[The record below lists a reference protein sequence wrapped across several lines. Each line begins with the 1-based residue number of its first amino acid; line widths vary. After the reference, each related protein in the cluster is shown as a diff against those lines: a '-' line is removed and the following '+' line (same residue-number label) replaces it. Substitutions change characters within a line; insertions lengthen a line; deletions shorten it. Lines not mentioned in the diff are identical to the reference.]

1 MVSEL
6 ETRVLAAFFP
16 KPTGKTIKEIE
27 ALSGYSYE
35 RVNTALKGLEKTGIV
50 HASRAGVVLTYDL
63 VTGTDE
69 AFLGFVSYE
78 MGRRK
83 SFRESYRKADQAVS
97 ELLGTVKCD
106 VVILFGSYAK
116 GNQTESSDID
126 VFIIGDEPEAD
137 AKALSLRHK
146 WGQNI
151 NAVSLKRDKF
161 SDMPKDNPHFYQDLV
176 EFGIVLKG
184 LDAYYEMVY
193 R

>member
-27 ALSGYSYE
+27 ALSRYSYE
-35 RVNTALKGLEKTGIV
+35 RVNTALKVLDKSGKV
-50 HASRAGVVLTYDL
+50 HARRVGVVLTYDL
-63 VTGTDE
+63 VTGMDE

-106 VVILFGSYAK
+106 VAILFGSYAK

-126 VFIIGDEPEAD
+126 VLTIGDEPEVD
-137 AKALSLRHK
+137 KKALALRHK
-146 WGQNI
+146 WGMNI
-151 NAVSLKRDKF
+151 NALSLKRDKF
-161 SDMPKDNPHFYQDLV
+161 TDMPKDNLQFYTNLV
-176 EFGIVLKG
+176 EFGIVMKG
-184 LDAYYEMVY
+184 FDVYYELVY